1 MPQARS
7 RCNDK
12 RTAPCQLRRGATRQR
27 HGCNES
33 DPDAQPFRGD
43 CSCRGASPSYVQARL
58 NPHSPSLSD
67 THRPLAL
74 PLAKRHCDRTSTQQ
88 ELLQSVIR
96 WDKTGYTTVSTR
108 FHIDS
113 EKGKLTRPARGR
125 ATQEPLEK
133 QAPEA
138 PEAPEARPLLA
149 VPGHDD
155 AQSRHMRPGPRRRTT
170 AALNVSIFACGLLQ
184 KELTGGH
191 WHRVQ
196 LCQVPC
202 VCRISCQRLLNVG
215 VGL

>member
-1 MPQARS
+1 M
-7 RCNDK
+7 
-12 RTAPCQLRRGATRQR
+12 TRQR

-33 DPDAQPFRGD
+33 DLDAQPFRGD
-43 CSCRGASPSYVQARL
+43 CSCRGASPLYVQPRL

-74 PLAKRHCDRTSTQQ
+74 PLAKRHCDRTSTRQ
-88 ELLQSVIR
+88 ELLQSVIG

-125 ATQEPLEK
+125 ATQEPIEK

-138 PEAPEARPLLA
+138 PEARPSLA

-155 AQSRHMRPGPRRRTT
+155 AQLRHMRPGLRRRTT
-170 AALNVSIFACGLLQ
+170 AALNVSIFACGPLQ
-184 KELTGGH
+184 KELTSGR
-191 WHRVQ
+191 WRRAR

-202 VCRISCQRLLNVG
+202 VCHICGPRRLNVG